1 MTEKSAEYSTCDT
14 PHGKFTVVCE
24 SETVLAAGW
33 TSEVTE
39 LLVLIHP
46 NIRPETITQDDDR
59 CAAAI
64 SAVQAFYGGDFSAV
78 EKLAVRQQSG
88 PFRKRAWE
96 TLRKVPAGSTLTY
109 GELAVQAGNPRAI
122 RAAAGACAANAAVLF
137 VPCHRV
143 VSASGNLGGFRYGV
157 DIKQG
162 LLELETQ

>member
-1 MTEKSAEYSTCDT
+1 MTKSAEYSTCDT

-33 TSEVTE
+33 TSDAAE
-39 LLVLIHP
+39 LLALIHP

-64 SAVQAFYGGDFSAV
+64 SAVQAFYKGDFSAV

-88 PFRKRAWE
+88 PFRMRAWE
-96 TLRKVPAGSTLTY
+96 TLRKIPAGATLTY
-109 GELAVQAGNPRAI
+109 GEFAVQAGNPRAV

-143 VSASGNLGGFRYGV
+143 VSVGGNLGGFRYGV
-157 DIKQG
+157 DIKQE